1 LLTSEI
7 PIRGSPGFVPSG
19 RREMTGLANGLRKP
33 NISLR
38 EKGLDRND
46 TRLPKRA
53 REAKNMNR
61 IRTGILLA
69 GLTALFM
76 AIGFSP
82 WGHSGGSSRG
92 PWG

>member
-1 LLTSEI
+1 
-7 PIRGSPGFVPSG
+7 
-19 RREMTGLANGLRKP
+19 MTGLANRLRKP
-33 NISLR
+33 NISPR

-46 TRLPKRA
+46 TRLSKRA
-53 REAKNMNR
+53 REAKNMNL

-76 AIGFSP
+76 AIGFLIDSASP
-82 WGHSGGSSRG
+82 WGHLRGPARG

>member
-19 RREMTGLANGLRKP
+19 TPRDGWTGKRAAETQHFIAKER
-33 NISLR
+33 
-38 EKGLDRND
+38 LDRND

-53 REAKNMNR
+53 REAKNVNL

-92 PWG
+92 LWG